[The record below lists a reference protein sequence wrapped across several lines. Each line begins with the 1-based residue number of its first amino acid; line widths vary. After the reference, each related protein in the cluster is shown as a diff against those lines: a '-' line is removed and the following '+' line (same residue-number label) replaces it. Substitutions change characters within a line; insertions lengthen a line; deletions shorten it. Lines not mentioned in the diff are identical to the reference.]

1 MLLAAVMLWD
11 VLFRGQL
18 GLSMSF
24 LEEMWARNL
33 GHLFVTPL
41 RPYEWVLSLL
51 SMSMI
56 RVLLGILPA
65 ALLAIPLY
73 HYSIFSMGLPLVA
86 FFAVLLVMGWAL
98 GMAICGL
105 ILRQGMGAEGLAWT
119 VVFTLSPISCCLLPG
134 LDPAGW
140 LQHAAWALPSTYVFE
155 GMRAVLFSG
164 IFRTDYLLH
173 RAGARRLLRDAR
185 RRRLFVRLPRR
196 PPARR
201 AVADGRVS
209 DRVCRPSGSRVPPFG
224 SFQQRARRVLIVAGR
239 FLRSR
244 ISYGELGRHLL
255 YEPKLVEQNMTKPGV
270 MPAETV
276 LEIENLQTHFFTP
289 AGVVRA
295 VDGVSY
301 SVRSGETLG
310 WSASPG
316 AARA

>member
-1 MLLAAVMLWD
+1 MLLRYLYLLRSSWPRTLELLYWPTWQMLIWGFMSQFLYSNSSYVFRAFGVLLAAVMLWD

-33 GHLFVTPL
+33 GHIFVTPL

-119 VVFTLSPISCCLLPG
+119 VVFTLSPISAVYYPVSILP
-134 LDPAGW
+134 AW

-155 GMRAVLFSG
+155 GMRTLLFQKV
-164 IFRTDYLLH
+164 FRADYLVTAAALDVVFLALGAGVFSLSF
-173 RAGARRLLRDAR
+173 RGARQRGALL
-185 RRRLFVRLPRR
+185 
-196 PPARR
+196 
-201 AVADGRVS
+201 
-209 DRVCRPSGSRVPPFG
+209 
-224 SFQQRARRVLIVAGR
+224 QM
-239 FLRSR
+239 
-244 ISYGELGRHLL
+244 GE
-255 YEPKLVEQNMTKPGV
+255 
-270 MPAETV
+270 
-276 LEIENLQTHFFTP
+276 
-289 AGVVRA
+289 
-295 VDGVSY
+295 
-301 SVRSGETLG
+301 
-310 WSASPG
+310 
-316 AARA
+316 